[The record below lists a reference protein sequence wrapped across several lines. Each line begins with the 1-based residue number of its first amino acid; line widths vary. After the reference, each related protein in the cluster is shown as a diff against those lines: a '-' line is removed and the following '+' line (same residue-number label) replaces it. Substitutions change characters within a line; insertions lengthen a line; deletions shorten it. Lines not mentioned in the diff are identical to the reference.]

1 MEFLSQ
7 EGGLWGKNGKR
18 ETSTEGI
25 RVLACL
31 GGGTEGGDTDRFE
44 AQTQK
49 AKPGGHEDGKG
60 GMTDDSGFHL
70 TSGWVLALFPE
81 GGMTRGEADTSG
93 GWQRGCN
100 CFTLGMFSLRC
111 QALEMPDAK
120 LCQETRSFKQVR
132 NKGRG
137 FKMTGVAASFIS
149 FSS

>member
-7 EGGLWGKNGKR
+7 EGGLWGKNGRR

-31 GGGTEGGDTDRFE
+31 GGSTEGGDTDRFE
-44 AQTQK
+44 VQTQK

-60 GMTDDSGFHL
+60 GMTDDSAFHL
-70 TSGWVLALFPE
+70 TSGWVLAPSPE
-81 GGMTRGEADTSG
+81 EGMTRGAADTSG
-93 GWQRGCN
+93 GWQRDCN
-100 CFTLGMFSLRC
+100 CFILGTFSLRC
-111 QALEMPDAK
+111 QVLTP
-120 LCQETRSFKQVR
+120 ETRSFKQVR